1 MKAAPIYLS
10 VLCLTLGFLFGFSP
24 AEKKSKATWI
34 WQSEIIGDEKWE
46 ILEFCKSNEINLI
59 YLRIEM
65 NKPFDY
71 YRAFIREANAMGVE
85 VHAVAGHPAWALKSN
100 EKRMMNI
107 VKWVK
112 NYNLEAAEDERI
124 RGIQLDIEPY
134 LLPFWET
141 DRERII
147 REWQANVQAFTS
159 EVKKQPELVAS
170 VALAFWL
177 DDIPVPGE
185 QSVSVSQWMIE
196 QFDTVCIMAYRD
208 TLSGKNGI
216 LALVED
222 ELKEADKL
230 GTRVMIAVNM
240 KKLGDDHASFAEE
253 GVEEM
258 NRQLAL
264 LPEKLGD
271 HPSYSGIA
279 IHDYRYWK
287 EALPVAPVTKERYKG
302 TYIWRAELIGTE
314 KEEILAFA
322 EQNGV
327 NLLYVRL
334 DLEQPHSYYRDF
346 VREARAA
353 GIEVHAMGGHPVW
366 ALAESRGKIMKLVN
380 WVKAYNQSVQSGE
393 QFQGIHLDIE
403 PYVMPVWREDKDNVL
418 RQWMANIQAFVAETK
433 QDGQLEASVD
443 LAAWLDNT
451 PVPGQPDMPFSHW
464 MIEQL
469 DHTTLMAFRDRA
481 DRIVGLVENQVK
493 YAQSIGKKIVVAV
506 ETKESHEGNGIS
518 FYEEGMSE
526 MHRQLEQVTKALDPY
541 SSFMGHAIHA
551 YDYWKN
557 GKE

>member
-1 MKAAPIYLS
+1 
-10 VLCLTLGFLFGFSP
+10 
-24 AEKKSKATWI
+24 
-34 WQSEIIGDEKWE
+34 
-46 ILEFCKSNEINLI
+46 
-59 YLRIEM
+59 M

-240 KKLGDDHASFAEE
+240 KKLGDDHAS
-253 GVEEM
+253 
-258 NRQLAL
+258 
-264 LPEKLGD
+264 LP
-271 HPSYSGIA
+271 
-279 IHDYRYWK
+279 R
-287 EALPVAPVTKERYKG
+287 
-302 TYIWRAELIGTE
+302 
-314 KEEILAFA
+314 
-322 EQNGV
+322 
-327 NLLYVRL
+327 
-334 DLEQPHSYYRDF
+334 
-346 VREARAA
+346 
-353 GIEVHAMGGHPVW
+353 
-366 ALAESRGKIMKLVN
+366 
-380 WVKAYNQSVQSGE
+380 KA
-393 QFQGIHLDIE
+393 
-403 PYVMPVWREDKDNVL
+403 
-418 RQWMANIQAFVAETK
+418 
-433 QDGQLEASVD
+433 
-443 LAAWLDNT
+443 
-451 PVPGQPDMPFSHW
+451 
-464 MIEQL
+464 
-469 DHTTLMAFRDRA
+469 
-481 DRIVGLVENQVK
+481 
-493 YAQSIGKKIVVAV
+493 
-506 ETKESHEGNGIS
+506 
-518 FYEEGMSE
+518 
-526 MHRQLEQVTKALDPY
+526 
-541 SSFMGHAIHA
+541 
-551 YDYWKN
+551 
-557 GKE
+557 